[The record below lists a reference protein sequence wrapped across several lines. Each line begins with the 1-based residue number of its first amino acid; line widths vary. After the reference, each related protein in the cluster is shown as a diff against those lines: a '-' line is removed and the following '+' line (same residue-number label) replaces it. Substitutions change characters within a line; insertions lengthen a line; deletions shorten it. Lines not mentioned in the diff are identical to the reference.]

1 MKGVSSIQM
10 AIRIAVALSIGT
22 AVLATSILA
31 LGATAAVFV
40 GSILLVGLNN
50 LGYETSVLPDSA
62 LLLVLAAGGCLG
74 LIYGIYRVAISIR
87 RERKA
92 LVPTEEPTSN
102 RGGEVSDR
110 IVRLSQQLD
119 ISTPAVRLL
128 DTAYPISY
136 TSYSPDAPLIPST
149 DTKPTIVVSSGLYE
163 LLTPAELDA
172 VLAHELA
179 HIANDDLRLI
189 TMIRLPLLFAESLTN
204 QIRYPTNLIEIFGM
218 ILTTVATLGVGIVAR
233 ARELAAD
240 RGATALTGDPNALVS
255 ALEALEKHDE
265 GEPDDALREF
275 THSASSIAVCQI
287 PGDRQWTP
295 KPRHHPSL
303 SQRTNNLKSK

>member
-1 MKGVSSIQM
+1 M
-10 AIRIAVALSIGT
+10 AVRIAVALSIGT

-40 GSILLVGLNN
+40 GSVLLVGLNI
-50 LGYETSVLPDSA
+50 LDYETSVLPDSA

-74 LIYGIYRVAISIR
+74 LIYGIYRVALSIR

-128 DTAYPISY
+128 DTAYPVSY

-149 DTKPTIVVSSGLYE
+149 DANPTIVVSSGLYE

-189 TMIRLPLLFAESLTN
+189 TMIRLPLLFAESLSSEVG
-204 QIRYPTNLIEIFGM
+204 YPTNITEILGVA
-218 ILTTVATLGVGIVAR
+218 LTTVATRGVGIVAR

-240 RGATALTGDPNALVS
+240 RGAVALTGDPNALVS

-265 GEPDDALREF
+265 GEPDDVLEEF
-275 THSASSIAVCQI
+275 THSASSIAIYPVFGNRRW
-287 PGDRQWTP
+287 PST
-295 KPRHHPSL
+295 PRHHPSL